1 MANAE
6 TGDRIAAA
14 AAADDDDLEEPGLW
28 TAGAV
33 PEAVGSA
40 NVE

>member
-6 TGDRIAAA
+6 TGDRIA